1 MTKKTVETARN
12 LAASGS
18 GKIRLRQQ
26 AAIAEIG
33 RLSLHG
39 VQIGELSQR
48 VVELV
53 AEALDVEFSKILELS
68 PDCEALDLKAGVGWR
83 EGEVGNVTVPAKG
96 ASQAAYTLLQEGAV
110 VVEDVAREK
119 RFRGSRLLEDHG
131 VVSGV
136 STVIRGRARPY
147 GVLGAHSRQPRE
159 FYADDLHFLQSVGD
173 LLAATIERDRVE
185 QALRASE
192 ATNRAIVDTCIDGI
206 ITITEQGVISY
217 FNPAAEQIFG
227 HRAEEITGQN
237 VGLLMTEPDRS
248 RHDSYVR
255 RYVVEG
261 NPRVI
266 GIGREVMGKRKD
278 GTLIPVH
285 LSVAEMNLDGE
296 RMFTG
301 LVRDLSQFKKVQ
313 EELMQA
319 QNLASLGEMAA
330 SVAHEVKNPLAAI
343 SGVIQILSES
353 EAIAE
358 PYQSVVEELVQR
370 VKRLD
375 HVVKR
380 LLLFAKPMQPDKQA
394 FNLHEV
400 LRQIVS
406 SLQREDR
413 LQGVTLSV
421 GGDRTVMVKLDLI
434 LFEDVMR
441 NLVYN
446 AAEAMIGE
454 GAVTI
459 SCDLA
464 GSFIRI
470 SIADT
475 GPGIAPEVGDK
486 VFRPF
491 FTTKSDGTGL
501 GLSLCRKI
509 VEAHGGQIE
518 LVSPSGNG
526 SRIVI
531 TLPIQ

>member
-1 MTKKTVETARN
+1 
-12 LAASGS
+12 
-18 GKIRLRQQ
+18 
-26 AAIAEIG
+26 
-33 RLSLHG
+33 
-39 VQIGELSQR
+39 
-48 VVELV
+48 
-53 AEALDVEFSKILELS
+53 
-68 PDCEALDLKAGVGWR
+68 
-83 EGEVGNVTVPAKG
+83 
-96 ASQAAYTLLQEGAV
+96 
-110 VVEDVAREK
+110 
-119 RFRGSRLLEDHG
+119 
-131 VVSGV
+131 
-136 STVIRGRARPY
+136 
-147 GVLGAHSRQPRE
+147 
-159 FYADDLHFLQSVGD
+159 
-173 LLAATIERDRVE
+173 
-185 QALRASE
+185 
-192 ATNRAIVDTCIDGI
+192 
-206 ITITEQGVISY
+206 
-217 FNPAAEQIFG
+217 
-227 HRAEEITGQN
+227 
-237 VGLLMTEPDRS
+237 
-248 RHDSYVR
+248 
-255 RYVVEG
+255 
-261 NPRVI
+261 
-266 GIGREVMGKRKD
+266 
-278 GTLIPVH
+278 
-285 LSVAEMNLDGE
+285 
-296 RMFTG
+296 
-301 LVRDLSQFKKVQ
+301 
-313 EELMQA
+313 MQA

-394 FNLHEV
+394 FNLNEV